1 VRHYSGFFPT
11 LSTIMRLNR
20 TTFLFTIAL
29 AGFVETIIILYN
41 NATGYVVLHSPL
53 EFLVRLS
60 IGTVAATPAAALL
73 FILDS
78 AIIRALDASL
88 PWEGSFSRRIA
99 AETAIAAIAGA
110 ASGAVLTLLVHAASP
125 YSDGLL
131 KNIVNNALIAG
142 VLNLLVMTGLEAFI
156 ASRRT
161 AEERRRAEVLER
173 EVADIRFAVLKSQ
186 LNPHFLFNSLNVL
199 SSLIRLDQ
207 AGAQRFVD
215 EFAAV
220 YRYILEVI
228 DLPVVPLRRELA
240 FARSYLFLQSIRFA
254 DAVRVDID
262 VATDQLDLE
271 IPPLALQTVLENA
284 FKHNRASRD
293 EPLQVSISGHG
304 GLITVTNTLQPRNS
318 GERSTGVGLENLR
331 RRFAHLDAPPPRF
344 TLSHHLF
351 IAELPLLGRE

>member
-1 VRHYSGFFPT
+1 
-11 LSTIMRLNR
+11 MRLNR
-20 TTFLFTIAL
+20 TTLLFIVAL
-29 AGFVETIIILYN
+29 TGVVETIIILYN
-41 NATGYVVLHSPL
+41 NATGYVALHGPL
-53 EFLVRLS
+53 DFLVRLG
-60 IGTVAATPAAALL
+60 IGTVAATPAATLL
-73 FILDS
+73 FFVDS
-78 AIIRALDASL
+78 VIIRALDTRL
-88 PWEGSFSRRIA
+88 PWDRSFPRRIA
-99 AETAIAAIAGA
+99 VETAIAAMAGA
-110 ASGAVLTLLVHAASP
+110 ASGAVLTLLIHAAAP
-125 YSDGLL
+125 YSDGLG
-131 KNIVNNALIAG
+131 KNVVNNGLIAG

-161 AEERRRAEVLER
+161 ADERRRAEMLER

-228 DLPVVPLRRELA
+228 DLPVVGLRRELA

-254 DAVRVDID
+254 DAVKVDID
-262 VATDQLDLE
+262 VATDQLDLQ
-271 IPPLALQTVLENA
+271 IPPLALQTVIENA
-284 FKHNRASRD
+284 FKHNRASID
-293 EPLQVSISGHG
+293 EPLVVSITGRAGS
-304 GLITVTNTLQPRNS
+304 ITVTNTLQPRVS

-344 TLSHHLF
+344 TLSHHHF
-351 IAELPLLGRE
+351 IAELPLLGGD